1 MSLLNGNAVKAREVL
16 DFCMANESPELKA
29 KVFEIISH
37 SGLEPDDPM
46 FMALLLTGQM
56 RVFLEAA
63 PAELHRLLS
72 EWKQES
78 ADSLSEISNAISRVK
93 RTQIEQAEAIE
104 ESMEAVSQQCVS
116 DIKEAGMGTVGA
128 IADANSETLEQI
140 RHTLK
145 QNEDLFEKLAQ
156 LDAKFDAREQKNI
169 ENMNALIKWVNN
181 ITQSQ
186 EIASQ
191 QISKSISE
199 VGKIQQKKVWLRIA
213 DGFYSFPILVTS
225 MLIIMGGTWWVASRR
240 YNQPFNIFGRQLVD
254 WNVERITHCRE
265 TENPKCTVWIVPP
278 GSPLRNE

>member
-1 MSLLNGNAVKAREVL
+1 MSLLNGNAVQAREVL

-104 ESMEAVSQQCVS
+104 ESMEAVCNKCVS
-116 DIKEAGMGTVGA
+116 DIKDAGMGTVGA
-128 IADANSETLEQI
+128 IAEANSETLEQI
-140 RHTLK
+140 RQTK
-145 QNEDLFEKLAQ
+145 QQNEKLWEKLVQ
-156 LDAKFDAREQKNI
+156 LDAKFDAREQRSAKNI
-169 ENMNALIKWVNN
+169 NALIEWVG
-181 ITQSQ
+181 TTTKRQ
-186 EIASQ
+186 ERVNQ
-191 QISKSISE
+191 QISKSLSKVE
-199 VGKIQQKKVWLRIA
+199 KIQQDKVWLKIA
-213 DGFYSFPILVTS
+213 EVFWSIPALVVSGLILVV
-225 MLIIMGGTWWVASRR
+225 GTWWFASR
-240 YNQPFNIFGRQLVD
+240 
-254 WNVERITHCRE
+254 
-265 TENPKCTVWIVPP
+265 
-278 GSPLRNE
+278 